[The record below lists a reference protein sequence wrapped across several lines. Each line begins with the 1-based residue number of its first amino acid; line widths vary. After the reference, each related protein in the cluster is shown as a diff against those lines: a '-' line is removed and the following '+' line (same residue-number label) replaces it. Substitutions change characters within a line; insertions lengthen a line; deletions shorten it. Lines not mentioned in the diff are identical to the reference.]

1 MPHVQP
7 TFFASWSTFK
17 KWLRPN
23 KSQLRSLRV
32 VQVVEKGWLAA
43 RESVETR
50 H

>member
-1 MPHVQP
+1 MSSQLFLPLGQLL
-7 TFFASWSTFK
+7 K
-17 KWLRPN
+17 KCLRPN
-23 KSQLRSLRV
+23 KSQSRSLRV